1 MGDTAAEQLGEE
13 VERLRAS
20 RARLVATADA
30 ERRELERDIHDGVQQ
45 QLVALAVRLQLL
57 GQACEADPAASALV
71 EEIRSDLRD
80 ALAEV
85 RRLCER
91 TYPLILGS
99 RGLAVALR
107 AAAGTAGV
115 PVRVV
120 VESEHAWSAD
130 LTAAVYRCC
139 LTALENV
146 AAHAGP
152 DARATIAIRDEDGA
166 LVFEV
171 ADDGI
176 GFPAGTPAGTGLD
189 LIEARVSALGGRLAV
204 SSTPGDGTRLVGSIP
219 SGAPGPDGAH
229 STSAR

>member
-1 MGDTAAEQLGEE
+1 MGDAAAEQLGEE

-45 QLVALAVRLQLL
+45 QLVAHAVRLQLL
-57 GQACEADPAASALV
+57 GQACEADPAASALL
-71 EEIRSDLRD
+71 EEIRGDLRD

-91 TYPLILGS
+91 TYPLVLGA

-107 AAAGTAGV
+107 AAAGNAGI

-120 VESEHAWSAD
+120 VEAEDAWSAD
-130 LTAAVYRCC
+130 VTAAVYRCC
-139 LTALENV
+139 LAALENV

-152 DARATIAIRDEDGA
+152 GARATIAIRDEDGA

-171 ADDGI
+171 ADDGV
-176 GFPAGTPAGTGLD
+176 GFPAETPAGTGLD
-189 LIEARVSALGGRLAV
+189 LIETRVAALGGRLAV
-204 SSTPGDGTRLVGSIP
+204 VSGPGGGTRVVGTIP
-219 SGAPGPDGAH
+219 PDEPRPGEPQ